1 MFLPTPPGALD
12 LHNDSRLF
20 SQFRLFPQ
28 FGEAHEM
35 KSSPGYVLLIWQ
47 SVPSTL
53 RCTLYSNGLASDIST
68 REPKKHN
75 SEENEKARS
84 AIRRGVFH
92 CRSFRSR
99 ARSPLDSPR
108 SSAPFHLFDE
118 FSPAI
123 SLRITETAR
132 VHTLDRVHPVHA
144 TTQKYS
150 MRKVFFFV
158 SLFLLSVYGHSG
170 N

>member
-1 MFLPTPPGALD
+1 MKKPARPSDEAFFIVEVFVRALA
-12 LHNDSRLF
+12 
-20 SQFRLFPQ
+20 P
-28 FGEAHEM
+28 
-35 KSSPGYVLLIWQ
+35 
-47 SVPSTL
+47 
-53 RCTLYSNGLASDIST
+53 
-68 REPKKHN
+68 
-75 SEENEKARS
+75 
-84 AIRRGVFH
+84 
-92 CRSFRSR
+92 
-99 ARSPLDSPR
+99 PLDSPR